1 MSVCLCSRTGCIQAH
16 CINARVFY
24 AFSLNVLNEQHLSWR
39 PSRSTKGRFF
49 LLFFLSTIDLN
60 IVSVLSMRHELFR
73 ILSLFYTYSLS
84 LSLSLSHAFTVF
96 PTWHSSISFAFQTFQ
111 AITQNCSAHNFI
123 PFPFPPVLPFV
134 LSLFLFVRT
143 NTVPLFVSYASIFIY
158 MYIYIYK
165 NTKNNLQNDIISILH
180 ASLIFISHLSI
191 FWFSLPTFVRSR
203 P

>member
-84 LSLSLSHAFTVF
+84 LSLSLTRFHRVSYMTLFHFVCF
-96 PTWHSSISFAFQTFQ
+96 PNISSNHSELFCPQFYSLSLSTCSSIRPFSLSLRTHKH
-111 AITQNCSAHNFI
+111 CSAFCVVC
-123 PFPFPPVLPFV
+123 FD
-134 LSLFLFVRT
+134 
-143 NTVPLFVSYASIFIY
+143 IY
-158 MYIYIYK
+158 IYVYIYIYIK
-165 NTKNNLQNDIISILH
+165 IQKIIYKMIL
-180 ASLIFISHLSI
+180 
-191 FWFSLPTFVRSR
+191 
-203 P
+203 

>member
-24 AFSLNVLNEQHLSWR
+24 AFSLNFLNEQHLFWR

-49 LLFFLSTIDLN
+49 LLFFFINDRFKYRQCFINASRAF
-60 IVSVLSMRHELFR
+60 SYSF
-73 ILSLFYTYSLS
+73 SLLHILS

-96 PTWHSSISFAFQTFQ
+96 PTWHSPISFTFQTFQ
-111 AITQNCSAHNFI
+111 AITQNCSPHNFI

-158 MYIYIYK
+158 MYIYIYIK
-165 NTKNNLQNDIISILH
+165 IQKIIYKMIL
-180 ASLIFISHLSI
+180 
-191 FWFSLPTFVRSR
+191 
-203 P
+203 

>member
-84 LSLSLSHAFTVF
+84 LSLSLSHTLSPCFLHDTLPFRLLSKHFKQSLRIVL
-96 PTWHSSISFAFQTFQ
+96 PTILF
-111 AITQNCSAHNFI
+111 
-123 PFPFPPVLPFV
+123 PFPFHLFFHSSF
-134 LSLFLFVRT
+134 LSFS
-143 NTVPLFVSYASIFIY
+143 SYAQTLFRFLCRMLRYLYICI
-158 MYIYIYK
+158 YIYIYIK
-165 NTKNNLQNDIISILH
+165 IQKIIYKMIL
-180 ASLIFISHLSI
+180 
-191 FWFSLPTFVRSR
+191 
-203 P
+203 